1 MQQVTAMDP
10 AAQAQ
15 RREKLNRL
23 DAVLDQLEDLHIH
36 NEKWVPELAV
46 TRMRQA
52 GIVLSEKGPVT
63 VTAAIEAVWK
73 AQEPFM
79 LKGFDEKTKR
89 KRRSKAEIAAQAA
102 NTVSV

>member
-1 MQQVTAMDP
+1 MQQVTVADP

-15 RREKLNRL
+15 RRAKLNRL

-36 NEKWVPELAV
+36 DVKLVPELAV
-46 TRMRQA
+46 TRMREA
-52 GIVLSEKGPVT
+52 GIALPDKGSIT

-79 LKGFDEKTKR
+79 IKGPDEKTKR